1 MTDEVVSQKM
11 VSAKETRIGHSRDD
25 FRQAGFVGDDGAVN
39 GENGAAD
46 IATHLAIEGMTCASC
61 VRRVEETVAQTPGV
75 HAVDVNFATREAFVR
90 HNSGTVSTAEICEI
104 VSSLGFKTQ
113 AVDEERNEN
122 EASTSA
128 EREYRSLFRK
138 FSFAAMVALP
148 VLYFSLPLPGVPAEG
163 SDGERVARV
172 LMGIAVLAV
181 LAWPGASFYRGAWAA
196 FRHHTA
202 DMNTLVATGVSAAW
216 VYSVVATLVP
226 NVFPEGFAEVFYD
239 AAAVVTTLVLLGSAL
254 EVRAR
259 ARTTEALKSLIGLQ
273 AKTARVLRDGAE
285 VDISVE
291 EVVVGDLVLVRPG
304 EKIPVD
310 GEVVQGASSV
320 DEAMV
325 TGEPI
330 PVLKSVG
337 DEVIGATLNKTGS
350 FHFRA
355 TKVGADTMMSQIV
368 RMVRE
373 AQGSKAP
380 IQRLV
385 DTVAGYFVPAVL
397 LIAIFASLLW
407 FNIGPDPSARYALIV
422 GVTVLVIACPCALG
436 LATPTSLMVAVGKG
450 AQHGILVKSGDALE
464 AAQRLDVVVLDKTGT
479 VTHGAPVL
487 TDVIAEWGITADEV
501 LALAASA
508 ERGSEHPLGEA
519 IVAGARDRALS
530 FEETADFSA
539 LPGRG
544 IEAVVSR
551 DGIERKILLGN
562 LALMRERRID
572 MHARVKNGHMAP
584 AAVVQALAEEG
595 KTPMVV
601 AVDDRLGGVVAVA
614 DTVKLDSASAVQR
627 LHDLGIEVVM
637 PAAVV
642 QALAE
647 EGKTPMVVAV
657 DDRLVGVVAV
667 ADTVKLDSARAVQ
680 RLHDLGIEVVMLTGD
695 NWRTAQAI
703 AAQVGIDHVIAEV
716 LPAEKAREV
725 AALQTQGKVVGM
737 VGDGINDAPALAQAD
752 VGMAIG
758 TGTDVAIESADITL
772 IQGHLSSVAAAVEL
786 SRSTMRNIRQNL
798 VGAFMYNTLGV
809 PLAAGIL
816 YPFFEVLLP
825 PMFAGAAMA
834 FSSLTVVTNAN
845 RLRRWQP
852 SEASEQVEIGEEVQ

>member
-1 MTDEVVSQKM
+1 MELLNTAKDGAEMTDEVVSQKM

-25 FRQAGFVGDDGAVN
+25 FRQVCFVGDDGAVN

-61 VRRVEETVAQTPGV
+61 VRRVEKAVAQTPGV

-90 HNSGTVSTAEICEI
+90 HNSGTVSTAEICAI

-163 SDGERVARV
+163 SDGEGVARV

-273 AKTARVLRDGAE
+273 AKTARVLRDGEEA
-285 VDISVE
+285 DISVE

-572 MHARVKNGHMAP
+572 LHARVKNGHMAP

-601 AVDDRLGGVVAVA
+601 AA
-614 DTVKLDSASAVQR
+614 
-627 LHDLGIEVVM
+627 
-637 PAAVV
+637 
-642 QALAE
+642 
-647 EGKTPMVVAV
+647 

-703 AAQVGIDHVIAEV
+703 AAQVGIGHVIAEV

-798 VGAFMYNTLGV
+798 VGAFMYNTFGV

>member
-1 MTDEVVSQKM
+1 MTDEVVSKKM

-25 FRQAGFVGDDGAVN
+25 FRQVCFVGDDGAVN

-61 VRRVEETVAQTPGV
+61 VRRVEKAVAQTPGV
-75 HAVDVNFATREAFVR
+75 HAVDVNFATREALVR
-90 HNSGTVSTAEICEI
+90 HNSGRVSTAEICAI

-196 FRHHTA
+196 FRHHNA

-239 AAAVVTTLVLLGSAL
+239 AAAVVATLVLLGSAL

-285 VDISVE
+285 ADISVE

-584 AAVVQALAEEG
+584 AAVVQALAE
-595 KTPMVV
+595 
-601 AVDDRLGGVVAVA
+601 D
-614 DTVKLDSASAVQR
+614 
-627 LHDLGIEVVM
+627 
-637 PAAVV
+637 
-642 QALAE
+642 
-647 EGKTPMVVAV
+647 GKTPMVVAV

>member
-601 AVDDRLGGVVAVA
+601 AVDDRL
-614 DTVKLDSASAVQR
+614 
-627 LHDLGIEVVM
+627 
-637 PAAVV
+637 
-642 QALAE
+642 
-647 EGKTPMVVAV
+647 
-657 DDRLVGVVAV
+657 VGVVAV